1 MIRLIKKTAVA
12 FLLATVVSAGV
23 TTSAWAGLA
32 SVPQTLAAT
41 ASNLQVTLTW
51 TAPSSNGG
59 ETITDYIIE
68 YSPDGG
74 VVYQRFIDAVDTT
87 LSEVVTG
94 LTNGTAYL
102 FRVSAVTN
110 TSGQGPATAAVAGTP
125 ISNHTPA
132 NLAMFSACPTG
143 AIPSAGFT
151 DTASM
156 DVACI
161 KYYEITKGT
170 TATTYSPIDKVNR
183 WQMALFLTRMVVATG
198 ATLPDGS
205 AQNFADIGGYSSEI
219 QTAINQLKQL
229 GITIG
234 KTATTYAPADFVT
247 REEMALFITRL
258 LKKAVAGPG
267 GNQEFI
273 VGVGGAK
280 EIKSNDADEN
290 FTDVPHFA
298 MTMDSKNAIASL
310 WNLGATD
317 VQSASTYDP
326 QAHMT
331 RQAMA
336 TFMANALAHT
346 NARPTGLILQ
356 ASTYRVQG
364 TPIVYYSVTH
374 RDAARNPIAGTPIDT
389 FKFVHTVVAGVARFD
404 TNGYC
409 TVSII
414 ISSVSSSRC
423 SVDTVDPV
431 TNAEG
436 NIANFW
442 EIMPAVSLVDLWA
455 WTAALTTLYDNDVH
469 ATGAAKITVETY
481 N

>member
-1 MIRLIKKTAVA
+1 MKKTAVA

-23 TTSAWAGLA
+23 ATNASAGLA

-51 TAPSSNGG
+51 TAPASNGG

-68 YSPDGG
+68 YSSDGG

-94 LTNGTAYL
+94 LTNGTTYT

-110 TSGQGPATAAVAGTP
+110 TSGQGPATAGVTGTP

-132 NLAMFSACPTG
+132 NLALFSACPTG
-143 AIPSAGFT
+143 AIPSGGFT
-151 DTASM
+151 DTSST

-170 TATTYSPIDKVNR
+170 TATTYSPIDKVSR

-198 ATLPDGS
+198 TTLPDGS
-205 AQNFADIGGYSSEI
+205 PQDFADIGGYSSEI

-247 REEMALFITRL
+247 REEMALFISRL

-273 VGVGGAK
+273 VGTGGAK
-280 EIKSNDADEN
+280 EIKSIDTDEN

-310 WNLGATD
+310 WNLGVTD
-317 VQSASTYDP
+317 SQSASTYEP
-326 QAHMT
+326 QAYMT
-331 RQAMA
+331 RLAMA
-336 TFMANALAHT
+336 TFMANALDHT

-389 FKFVHTVVAGVARFD
+389 FKFTHTVTAGVTRFD

-409 TVSII
+409 TISII
-414 ISSVSSSRC
+414 ISSVSSSKC
-423 SVDTVDPV
+423 TVDTADPV

-455 WTAALTTLYDNDVH
+455 WTAGLTTMYDNDVH
-469 ATGAAKITVETY
+469 ATGASKITVETY